1 MTDERNFDRL
11 ARAWLDLMPDEAPD
25 RAVTAA
31 LQAVE
36 TAPQVRRPWR
46 RLPRRLSNMNR
57 TLIAAAVAGA
67 AVLAVGGGLW
77 LTRSDGPSIGAPSP
91 TPSST
96 ASPSGPSPS
105 ASPAAASV
113 PEELRYPWLG
123 TVVDA
128 PGLPTGRDRA
138 ILIIGPST
146 VEMARDPLPLLS
158 SDVPS
163 ADGNVLRL
171 VTRESTDGC
180 EPGDVGLYAWSL
192 SPRGSLLQLTA
203 TSDDCESRRAAFEGE
218 WQRSAC
224 RNPDNNCLG
233 DLEAGTYKSQ
243 FIGPRL
249 DEGEPWTANFGAFSY
264 TVPDGWSN
272 TADFPDDYVL
282 MRSADYA
289 VATDAKDGT
298 KDLIEIVARPGI
310 GLQDAQCEPLVK
322 PGTGR
327 SVADLITH
335 VTTHPGL
342 AASQPQPITID
353 GYVGQIVDVS
363 MAPSWTGICPEVPD
377 RILILFT
384 ETGRDMTGSGKEQP
398 GLWRTDKMRVVLLD
412 LGDGDV
418 LLISILARDPADFDG
433 LMAETMPIVE
443 SLTFK

>member
-1 MTDERNFDRL
+1 MTDERSFDRI

-25 RAVTAA
+25 RAVAA
-31 LQAVE
+31 VLQAVD

-46 RLPRRLSNMNR
+46 RLTWRPSNMNR
-57 TLIAAAVAGA
+57 TIIAAAVLGA
-67 AVLAVGGGLW
+67 VVLAVGGGLW
-77 LTRSDGPSIGAPSP
+77 ITRSEGPSTGAPSP
-91 TPSST
+91 TPS
-96 ASPSGPSPS
+96 ADASPS
-105 ASPAAASV
+105 ASAPAATV
-113 PEELRYPWLG
+113 PEELQFQWLG

-128 PGLPTGRDRA
+128 PGLPSGRDRA
-138 ILIIGPST
+138 FLTIGAST
-146 VEMARDPLPLLS
+146 VEMPGGPLPLLV

-171 VTRESTDGC
+171 VTRESADGC
-180 EPGDVGLYAWSL
+180 ELGDVGLYGWSL
-192 SPRGSLLQLTA
+192 SPKGSLLQLTA
-203 TSDDCESRRAAFEGE
+203 TNDDCASRRAAFEGE

-224 RNPDNNCLG
+224 RNPENSCLG

-289 VATDAKDGT
+289 VASDPKDGT
-298 KDLIEIVARPGI
+298 KDLIEFVARPGI
-310 GLQDAQCEPLVK
+310 GLQDEQCEPLVK
-322 PGTGR
+322 PETGR
-327 SVADLITH
+327 SVADLVTH

-342 AASQPQPITID
+342 TASQPQPITID
-353 GYVGQIVDVS
+353 GHAGQIVDVE
-363 MAPSWTGICPEVPD
+363 MAASWTGACPEVPD

-384 ETGRDMTGSGKEQP
+384 EAGPDMTGSGREQP
-398 GLWRTDKMRVVLLD
+398 ALWRTDRVRIVLLD

-418 LLISILARDPADFDG
+418 LLVTITARDPAGFEA
-433 LMAETMPIVE
+433 LMGEAMPILE

>member
-11 ARAWLDLMPDEAPD
+11 ARAWLDLMPSEAPD
-25 RAVTAA
+25 HTVAAV

-36 TAPQVRRPWR
+36 TVPQVRPPWR
-46 RLPRRLSNMNR
+46 WLPRRHSTMNR
-57 TLIAAAVAGA
+57 TLLPATVAGA
-67 AVLAVGGGLW
+67 VILAVGGGLW
-77 LTRSDGPSIGAPSP
+77 LTRSDSPPGSGPSP
-91 TPSST
+91 TPSPT
-96 ASPSGPSPS
+96 ASASGGSPS
-105 ASPAAASV
+105 ASPAAATV
-113 PEELRYPWLG
+113 PEQLRYQWLG
-123 TVVDA
+123 EVADA
-128 PGLPTGRDRA
+128 PGLPSGRDRA
-138 ILIIGPST
+138 ILTIGAST
-146 VEMARDPLPLLS
+146 VEMASDPVPLLA

-163 ADGNVLRL
+163 ANGSEIRL
-171 VTRESTDGC
+171 VTRESADGC

-192 SPRGSLLQLTA
+192 SPGGTLLQFTA
-203 TSDDCESRRAAFEGE
+203 TSDDCESRRAALEGD

-249 DEGEPWTANFGAFSY
+249 DDGEPWTANFGAFSY

-289 VATDAKDGT
+289 VATDAKDGS

-310 GLQDAQCEPLVK
+310 GLQDEQCEPLVK
-322 PGTGR
+322 PDTGR

-342 AASQPQPITID
+342 TATTPQPITVD
-353 GYVGQIVDVS
+353 GHAGQMVDVA
-363 MAPSWTGICPEVPD
+363 MAPSWTATCPGPG

-384 ETGRDMTGSGKEQP
+384 EAGRDMTGTGREQP
-398 GLWRTDKMRVVLLD
+398 ALWKTDRMRIVLLD

-418 LLISILARDPADFDG
+418 LLVAITARDPADFDA
-433 LMAETMPIVE
+433 LMDETMPIVE